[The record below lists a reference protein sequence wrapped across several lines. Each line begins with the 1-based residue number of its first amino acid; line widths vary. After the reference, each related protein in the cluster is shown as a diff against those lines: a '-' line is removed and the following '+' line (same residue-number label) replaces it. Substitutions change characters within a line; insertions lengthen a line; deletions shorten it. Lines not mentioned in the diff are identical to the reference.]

1 MSVVIPRL
9 TVMTINTVAVSDEDV
24 AKALRIQEGHFVDV
38 KGTGVTPGKL
48 TRSLSAFANADGGE
62 LFVGIAEGTT
72 GQPHRW
78 EGFGDVE
85 DANGHIQA
93 FESVF
98 PLGGDHRYEFLSS
111 ESQRGL
117 ILHIEIDKSASIKK
131 ASDDKVY
138 KRRGAQNLPVIT
150 DEDIRNLERTKG
162 ISSFETETVKYPIEY
177 LTNSEAII
185 TFLIELVPTADP
197 ENWLRKQLLIQGDLP
212 TVAAVLLFSDEPQAA
227 LPKRSGIK
235 AYRYQTTQGEG
246 TRERLA
252 FNPITVEG
260 CLYRQI
266 YDSVDKVIE
275 VVEQS
280 TAVKAEGMA
289 AISYPKETIHEILT
303 NAVIHRDYGIADDI
317 HVRIFDNRIEIESP
331 GGLPAHI
338 TPANILNERYS
349 RNGSVVRFINKFPDA
364 PNKDVG
370 EGLNTAFNAMRA
382 LKLKNP
388 EIIERENS
396 VLVTIRHERLGSPEA
411 ICLEYLSEHDIIANA
426 KLRELTGI
434 TSENT
439 AKEVF
444 KRLMTMDAIE
454 RIPELRGNKAAYRRG
469 PDFTAQFAAATGRSS
484 RRV

>member
-1 MSVVIPRL
+1 
-9 TVMTINTVAVSDEDV
+9 MTISTIAVSDDDV
-24 AKALRIQEGHFVDV
+24 AKALRIQEGHFADV
-38 KGTGVTPGKL
+38 KDIRVAPGKL
-48 TRSLSAFANADGGE
+48 TRSMSAFANADGGE
-62 LFVGIAEGTT
+62 LFVGIAEGAA

-78 EGFGDVE
+78 EGFADAE

-98 PLGGDHRYEFLSS
+98 PLGGDHRYEFMSS
-111 ESQRGL
+111 DSQPGL
-117 ILHIEIDKSASIKK
+117 VLHIEIDKSASIKT
-131 ASDDKVY
+131 ASDGKIY
-138 KRRGAQNLPVIT
+138 KRRGAQNLPVTT
-150 DEDIRNLERTKG
+150 DEDIRTLERTKG
-162 ISSFETETVKYPIEY
+162 ISSFETETVQYPIEY

-185 TFLIELVPTADP
+185 TFLIDLVPTADP
-197 ENWLRKQLLIQGDLP
+197 ENWLRKQLLIRGDLP

-235 AYRYQTTQGEG
+235 VYRYTSTQREG
-246 TRERLA
+246 TRETLA
-252 FNPITVEG
+252 FDPITIEG

-266 YDSVDKVIE
+266 YESVDKVIE
-275 VVEQS
+275 IVEQS
-280 TAVKAEGMA
+280 KAVKAEGMTS
-289 AISYPKETIHEILT
+289 ISYPKETIHEILT

-317 HVRIFDNRIEIESP
+317 HIRIFDNRIEIDSP
-331 GGLPAHI
+331 GRLPAHI

-349 RNGSVVRFINKFPDA
+349 RNGAVVRYINKFPDA

-388 EIIERENS
+388 EIAERENS

-444 KRLMTMDAIE
+444 KRLMSMGAIE
-454 RIPELRGNKAAYRRG
+454 RIPELRGNRAAYRRG
-469 PDFTAQFAAATGRSS
+469 PDFAAQLTASTGGKTTA
-484 RRV
+484 